1 MKKRG
6 ISKSEVLSCI
16 RSPDKIERLND
27 LIRSIKKINEKVLV
41 VIHRVEDK
49 NIIIITLYRSSKISK
64 YLTNDK
70 YYLKN
75 LC

>member
-16 RSPDKIERLND
+16 RFPDKIEKLND
-27 LIRSIKKINEKVLV
+27 LMRSIKKINEKVLV
-41 VIHRVEDK
+41 VIHRVENK
-49 NIIIITLYRSSKISK
+49 NIIIITLYRSSKTSK

-70 YYLKN
+70 Y
-75 LC
+75 

>member
-16 RSPDKIERLND
+16 RSPDKIEKLND

-70 YYLKN
+70 Y
-75 LC
+75 

>member
-1 MKKRG
+1 LIIFTFHAIERMKKRG

-49 NIIIITLYRSSKISK
+49 IL
-64 YLTNDK
+64 L
-70 YYLKN
+70 
-75 LC
+75 

>member
-16 RSPDKIERLND
+16 RSPDKIEKLND
-27 LIRSIKKINEKVLV
+27 LMRSIKKINEKVLV

-70 YYLKN
+70 Y
-75 LC
+75 

>member
-49 NIIIITLYRSSKISK
+49 NFIIITVYKSSKISK
-64 YLTNDK
+64 YLLDHK
-70 YYLKN
+70 Y
-75 LC
+75 

>member
-1 MKKRG
+1 MIIFTFHAIERMKKRG

-49 NIIIITLYRSSKISK
+49 IL
-64 YLTNDK
+64 L
-70 YYLKN
+70 
-75 LC
+75 

>member
-64 YLTNDK
+64 YLTNDN

>member
-70 YYLKN
+70 Y
-75 LC
+75 

>member
-49 NIIIITLYRSSKISK
+49 NIIIITLYRNSKISK

-70 YYLKN
+70 Y
-75 LC
+75 

>member
-64 YLTNDK
+64 YLTNDN
-70 YYLKN
+70 Y
-75 LC
+75 

>member
-64 YLTNDK
+64 YLTDDN
-70 YYLKN
+70 Y
-75 LC
+75 